1 MRRLTLLLAGGA
13 VWLFLAAIPV
23 FADGGPHI
31 ASINSGA
38 SGLTADSCAGCHRA
52 HTAQGPLLLKA
63 ASVEALCFSCHGTT
77 GLGATTDVQNGVQ
90 YALGTVNVR
99 DNTTVVGA
107 LRNGGFVN
115 THIWTSQGARLAYSS
130 GANVRQ
136 RPLVAATSGA
146 TAVTSTHLNN
156 GGTGIAWGN
165 GPISGT
171 ANLGPT
177 VTIECTTCHNPHGNG
192 NYRILNPLPAP
203 AAVVSGV
210 WAPGTAVYVTDAALP
225 PSGDTR
231 NYTIHQTKSGSTN
244 GMLLLSQA
252 TTGTTAWSG
261 DYFHRYV
268 PWNATTAGT
277 YQEDAPN
284 GLPATFDYQIDAWCA
299 TCHTRLLAS
308 TGTPYNTDSG
318 DAVFKYRHGTN
329 VLPFARGT
337 ACTTCHVA
345 HGTSAAM
352 TGPYTSNFS
361 VSTVIASSTGAD
373 SFLLKLD
380 NRGTC
385 QGCHDPTGTITVGT
399 YIGPLPT
406 PATP

>member
-31 ASINSGA
+31 AALNSGT

-52 HTAQGPLLLKA
+52 HTAQGPLLLNA
-63 ASVEALCFSCHGTT
+63 ADTEALCFTCHGSS
-77 GLGATTDVQNGVQ
+77 GLGATTDVQGGVQ
-90 YALGTVNVR
+90 YALGSPNVR
-99 DNTTVVGA
+99 GTAVVGA
-107 LRNGGFVN
+107 LRNGGFVS
-115 THIWTSQGARLAYSS
+115 THIWTSQGARLAYQ
-130 GANVRQ
+130 ADPTHVRQ

-156 GGTGIAWGN
+156 AGTGIAWGN
-165 GPISGT
+165 GPISAT
-171 ANLGPT
+171 ADLGAT

-192 NYRILNPLPAP
+192 NYRILNPLPVP
-203 AAVVSGV
+203 AAVVSGT
-210 WAPGTAVYVTDAALP
+210 WSTGTAVYVTDAALP
-225 PSGDTR
+225 PAGDTR

-252 TTGTTAWSG
+252 QVGTTSWSG
-261 DYFHRYV
+261 DYFHRVV
-268 PWNATTAGT
+268 PWDATTGGT
-277 YQEDAPN
+277 YQLDAPN
-284 GLPATFDYQIDAWCA
+284 GNPTTFDDQIDAWCA
-299 TCHTRLLAS
+299 TCHQRLLAS
-308 TGTPYNTDSG
+308 TGTPYATDSG

-329 VLPFARGT
+329 VSGRGT

-352 TGPYTSNFS
+352 TGPYSSNFS
-361 VSTVIASSTGAD
+361 VSPVIASSTGAD
-373 SFLLKLD
+373 SFLLKVD

-385 QGCHDPTGTITVGT
+385 QECHDPTGTITAGT